1 MSHVLT
7 TVEDSDDE
15 IPMLFEDSHRHAIS
29 DDYEILQ
36 ELGIGKF
43 SVVRMAQHK
52 VSRAKVAIKQIDRR
66 VCPAELLVKEVN
78 IMAKLKGC
86 SGVIHLIEVYEE
98 PTKPY
103 THLVME
109 LVTGGELF
117 DYIVKSS
124 SYSEKSASDYIR
136 QLCQTVEYL
145 HSKNIVHRDLKPE
158 NMLFEDPSA
167 QVLKLCDFGLAD
179 TLKDDFDFLTLA
191 VGTKSY
197 MAPEVSSGMGYGKP
211 VDMYSIGV
219 ILYILL
225 CGYLPID
232 PENGIYVLEFPP
244 SEWSGISFEVKLLI
258 KKLLDDSP
266 AARPTATQVLKH
278 PWIKGTNTS
287 TKPLVGTVRNL
298 KSWNQVGG
306 RAITKP
312 RAQVMNLFDN
322 PPPAASPSST
332 EASPSATQ
340 SSPKA
345 KRAASPKPKVTK
357 SKKAA
362 LPKLIDGTLTTP
374 TANAD
379 AGATAQVVAAS
390 PSKGKSKGTKEEGAK
405 KSKTPQPSPE
415 ITHAPTPPA
424 NLIETS
430 SSSSKSTNETGD
442 SKPKRTKRKT
452 DRAGQEHG
460 RSPSKTGSK
469 AAHSP
474 TVKATDTPIAPT
486 NAKTETSN
494 STASSAAAV
503 ATSPASKTSTSRHE
517 RSATSNGEKKPTKPV
532 SDRTKQFLKEQ
543 DEREAAK
550 KSESTEKKRR
560 RKSAGG
566 AAMRSDKLIDEQPVN
581 APIEPS
587 KSAEKASK
595 PEKTKDKKDKNGEKK
610 DKSEKREK
618 DASAAAGAIVTSKSS
633 KTIASNTM
641 NGSKGEAT
649 TERSPVARATK
660 RKSMKE
666 IPADDLSALIE
677 SALSDDEESGRRR
690 RRSSSVAGISPPPK
704 PRRNRSKET
713 DLVSGGSA
721 SSSPSADMNG
731 TKPSKKPGRDRS
743 ATSHD
748 AKMGDFSAFG
758 SGAPTAPT
766 SSGNG
771 SKLKIVTATR
781 TKKNDSDGS
790 EPVTLEEHYPRRS
803 ASKSSGLAS
812 KKAARLSAGPAN
824 PSPKKNSGSS
834 RPSTPP
840 LDENGEKVPVVSRAS
855 SRRAT
860 SPKAPR
866 SSTSKDK
873 LNIKSS
879 PKGKRREDSDSE
891 SYGTG
896 QSSPATPVDD
906 NLKVLLDTPSSYHTE
921 DAPTQTKKKKIVPM
935 KQLSS
940 LSSGSE

>member
-1 MSHVLT
+1 
-7 TVEDSDDE
+7 
-15 IPMLFEDSHRHAIS
+15 
-29 DDYEILQ
+29 
-36 ELGIGKF
+36 
-43 SVVRMAQHK
+43 
-52 VSRAKVAIKQIDRR
+52 
-66 VCPAELLVKEVN
+66 
-78 IMAKLKGC
+78 
-86 SGVIHLIEVYEE
+86 
-98 PTKPY
+98 
-103 THLVME
+103 
-109 LVTGGELF
+109 
-117 DYIVKSS
+117 
-124 SYSEKSASDYIR
+124 
-136 QLCQTVEYL
+136 L

-244 SEWSGISFEVKLLI
+244 SEWSTISFEVKLLI

-322 PPPAASPSST
+322 PPPAASPSAA
-332 EASPSATQ
+332 EASPSAAQ

-362 LPKLIDGTLTTP
+362 LPKLIDGTLTSP
-374 TANAD
+374 TANVES
-379 AGATAQVVAAS
+379 GATAHVVAAS
-390 PSKGKSKGTKEEGAK
+390 PSKGKSKGSKDDGTK
-405 KSKTPQPSPE
+405 KSKNSP
-415 ITHAPTPPA
+415 TAPDVSASPTPAA

-430 SSSSKSTNETGD
+430 SSSSKSTNDTGD

-452 DRAGQEHG
+452 DRTAPEHG

-469 AAHSP
+469 AANSP
-474 TVKATDTPIAPT
+474 TLKAADTTAAPA
-486 NAKTETSN
+486 NAQTETAN
-494 STASSAAAV
+494 STSSTAATV
-503 ATSPASKTSTSRHE
+503 ATSSPSKSSTSRHE
-517 RSATSNGEKKPTKPV
+517 RSATSNGDRKSTKPV

-550 KSESTEKKRR
+550 KSESNEKKRR

-566 AAMRSDKLIDEQPVN
+566 AAMKGDKLIDDQPVN
-581 APIEPS
+581 TPTDAPKP
-587 KSAEKASK
+587 AEKASK
-595 PEKTKDKKDKNGEKK
+595 TEKTKDKKDKNGEKK

-618 DASAAAGAIVTSKSS
+618 DAGAPVVKIATSKSS
-633 KTIASNTM
+633 KTLTTDTN

-649 TERSPVARATK
+649 GDRSPVARATK

-690 RRSSSVAGISPPPK
+690 RRSSSVAGISPPAK

-721 SSSPSADMNG
+721 SSSPSVDTNG
-731 TKPSKKPGRDRS
+731 TKPGKKSGRDRS

-748 AKMGDFSAFG
+748 TKVGDFSAFG
-758 SGAPTAPT
+758 SSAATAPT
-766 SSGNG
+766 GSGNG

-781 TKKNDSDGS
+781 SPKNDSDGS
-790 EPVTLEEHYPRRS
+790 EPVTLEEHYPRHS
-803 ASKSSGLAS
+803 ASKPTGIST
-812 KKAARLSAGPAN
+812 KKASRMSAGPVN
-824 PSPKKNSGSS
+824 PSPKRSSGGS

-840 LDENGEKVPVVSRAS
+840 MGENGDKVAVVSRSS

-866 SSTSKDK
+866 HSPSKDK
-873 LNIKSS
+873 LSSKSS
-879 PKGKRREDSDSE
+879 PKTKRREDSDSE

-906 NLKVLLDTPSSYHTE
+906 SLKVLLDPHSSDNAEDVPTP
-921 DAPTQTKKKKIVPM
+921 TKKKKIVPM
-935 KQLSS
+935 KQISS